1 MSAHPL
7 TEQFKSKT
15 ELTIT
20 LTLTQSSIISSASID
35 PLSFS
40 LIHPQFPPPLSSRL
54 LLSPLL
60 PFNLLSA
67 VTKQNNYEPNT
78 CSNMV
83 DSMCNIHKHVLS
95 GMKFRFISWVRR
107 GVFICLLHFRFSAQV
122 SIKS

>member
-7 TEQFKSKT
+7 KEQFKSKT

-40 LIHPQFPPPLSSRL
+40 LIHPQCPSPSSRL

-60 PFNLLSA
+60 PFNFLSA
-67 VTKQNNYEPNT
+67 VTKQNNYEPNM

-95 GMKFRFISWVRR
+95 GMKFRFISWVGR
-107 GVFICLLHFRFSAQV
+107 GVFICLLHFKFSAQV